1 MNVAGVALATILSQA
16 LSAGLILLEL
26 MRRTDACRLCLRNI
40 RFAWQPIK
48 KVLQLGVPAAI
59 QSCLFSISNVIIQ
72 SSVNSFGDVV
82 MSGNAAAQNIDSFIY
97 IALNGFY
104 HAALNFTGQNFG
116 AKQYHRITRVVGIC
130 TVCGIVFGILLGG
143 ITWLF
148 GPQLLGLYITDS
160 PEAISY
166 GMIRLTYIGLFYFGC
181 PIMEVAS
188 GALRGMGKSMTSTAV
203 SVLGVC
209 GVRIMWLFTA
219 FVAWH
224 TLPVLYISYILSWLL
239 TAAGHLTAFFIQLRQ
254 YKNARIA

>member
-1 MNVAGVALATILSQA
+1 M
-16 LSAGLILLEL
+16 
-26 MRRTDACRLCLRNI
+26 
-40 RFAWQPIK
+40 FAWQPVK
-48 KVLQLGVPAAI
+48 KILQLGIPAAI

-72 SSVNSFGDVV
+72 SSVNSFGDIAI
-82 MSGNAAAQNIDSFIY
+82 SGNAAAQNVDTFIY

-116 AKQYHRITRVVGIC
+116 ARQYNRITRVVGIC
-130 TVCGIVFGILLGG
+130 TGCGVVCGILLGVA
-143 ITWLF
+143 TWLL

-188 GALRGMGKSMTSTAV
+188 GALRGMGKSVVSMAV

-209 GVRIMWLFTA
+209 GIRIAWLYTIFA
-219 FVAWH
+219 VWH
-224 TLPVLYISYILSWLL
+224 TLPILYISYILSWLL
-239 TAAGHLTAFFIQLRQ
+239 TAVGHLTAFFLQFRR
-254 YKNARIA
+254 YKKASIV